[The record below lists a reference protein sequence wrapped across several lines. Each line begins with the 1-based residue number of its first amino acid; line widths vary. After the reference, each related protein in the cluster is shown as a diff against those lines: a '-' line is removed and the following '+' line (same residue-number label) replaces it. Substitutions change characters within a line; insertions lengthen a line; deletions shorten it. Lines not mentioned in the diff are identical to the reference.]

1 MRNVKEAEE
10 RKNEIL
16 DAVDELFGQKG
27 FDGTS
32 TNDIL
37 EKVGIARGTLYYHFK
52 SKEDIMD
59 ALIERYHVQ
68 LVDAAKKIA
77 ANNSL
82 PVTQRLLQVIKALHI
97 NHKGG
102 KEIIEQ
108 MHKPQN
114 ALMHQ
119 KTQKAILNGITPILA
134 ELVKE
139 GMETGVFDTP
149 YPYESMEMVMTYANG
164 VFDGD
169 MEMTDEEQTKRI
181 EAFAFN
187 MERLLGGKN
196 GTLKDCVMQ
205 MFDSE

>member
-82 PVTQRLLQVIKALHI
+82 PVTQRLLQVIKALRI

>member
-16 DAVDELFGQKG
+16 DAADELFGQKG

-68 LVDAAKKIA
+68 LVNAAKEIA
-77 ANNSL
+77 SNKSL
-82 PVTQRLLQVIKALHI
+82 PVTQRLLQVIKALRI

-134 ELVKE
+134 ELIKE

-149 YPYESMEMVMTYANG
+149 YPYESMEMIMTYANG

-181 EAFAFN
+181 QAFAFN
-187 MERLLGGKN
+187 MERLLGGKD